1 MAKASK
7 SCTQLIIFLCT
18 FPWLLWSFS
27 SIHENYKHVIIICEW
42 NSHKTIEKIFLII
55 ACFAQSPSSKF
66 GIYRVKVTAT
76 ERPQLEWR
84 VRGGPGAQLQKRLL
98 VYLPP
103 PPPALFF
110 FLPEGMNTFPAVFIT
125 SDSFKAHLWEHW
137 SLFSHTRCLTPVTN
151 RLHQASLLSSF
162 QLAGPK
168 EARVSQE
175 SSLLLL
181 HVFSNSIGNVYLSQ
195 QRAIHCR

>member
-98 VYLPP
+98 VYPP
-103 PPPALFF
+103 PSHPPLYFSFCLKEWTPFQLF
-110 FLPEGMNTFPAVFIT
+110 LSPLIHSKPTFGNIDP
-125 SDSFKAHLWEHW
+125 
-137 SLFSHTRCLTPVTN
+137 FSLTPGASHQSRTDFT
-151 RLHQASLLSSF
+151 RPLSCLHFSWRGQKKPGYPRSLVFFSCMYF
-162 QLAGPK
+162 QIP
-168 EARVSQE
+168 
-175 SSLLLL
+175 
-181 HVFSNSIGNVYLSQ
+181 
-195 QRAIHCR
+195 

>member
-7 SCTQLIIFLCT
+7 SCIQLIIFLCT

-55 ACFAQSPSSKF
+55 ACFAQSPRSKF
-66 GIYRVKVTAT
+66 CIYRVKVTAT

-103 PPPALFF
+103 RPPRFI
-110 FLPEGMNTFPAVFIT
+110 FLSAWRN
-125 SDSFKAHLWEHW
+125 EH
-137 SLFSHTRCLTPVTN
+137 
-151 RLHQASLLSSF
+151 LSSF
-162 QLAGPK
+162 FYHLWFIQSPPLGTLIPFLSHQVPHTSHEQTSPGLSLVFISAGGAK
-168 EARVSQE
+168 RSQGIPG
-175 SSLLLL
+175 
-181 HVFSNSIGNVYLSQ
+181 V
-195 QRAIHCR
+195 